1 MNIYKNFINKKN
13 FNKINCALLSDYFPW
28 YYKPHQVLT
37 SKKNS
42 SYMSHHFVINGKTN
56 SNQFFLLEPILNK
69 LKPKKIL
76 NIRANLCLKRPS
88 RCDWHVDKF
97 TDNLTHKTAIYYVN
111 TNNGYTEFKNKK
123 VKCIQNQIVIFDA
136 YLKHRA
142 KIQTDKDMRVVIN
155 FNYEYI

>member
-1 MNIYKNFINKKN
+1 MNIYKNFINKKSSN
-13 FNKINCALLSDYFPW
+13 QINKTLLSDDFPW

-42 SYMSHHFVINGKTN
+42 SFMSHTFVADGRIN
-56 SNQFFLLEPILNK
+56 SDYMYLVEPILDK

-88 RCDWHVDKF
+88 SCDWHVDRF
-97 TDNLTHKTAIYYVN
+97 TDDLTHKTAIYYVN
-111 TNNGYTEFKNKK
+111 NNNGYTEFKNKK

-142 KIQTDKDMRVVIN
+142 KIQTDKDIRKVIN
-155 FNYEYI
+155 FNYESI

>member
-1 MNIYKNFINKKN
+1 MNIYKNFINKKK

-97 TDNLTHKTAIYYVN
+97 TDNLIHKTAIYYVN

>member
-1 MNIYKNFINKKN
+1 MNIYKNFIATNDCD
-13 FNKINCALLSDYFPW
+13 KIHKLLLSYEFPW
-28 YYKPHQVLT
+28 YYHPYQATLKD
-37 SKKNS
+37 N
-42 SYMSHHFVINGKTN
+42 
-56 SNQFFLLEPILNK
+56 FFLGHTFFKDGEINSEKISYLEPILNK

-88 RCDWHVDKF
+88 RCDWHVDKY

-123 VKCIQNQIVIFDA
+123 VTCIQNQIVIFDA

-142 KIQTDKDMRVVIN
+142 EIQTDKDMRVVIN
-155 FNYEYI
+155 FNYEC